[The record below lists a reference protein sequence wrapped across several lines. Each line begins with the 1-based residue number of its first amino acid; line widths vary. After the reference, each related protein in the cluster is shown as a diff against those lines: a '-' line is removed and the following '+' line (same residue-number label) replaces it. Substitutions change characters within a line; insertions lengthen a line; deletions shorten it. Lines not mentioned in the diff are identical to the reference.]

1 MKKHRK
7 SKLFLEEL
15 RNTPVVS
22 AVCKQIG
29 ISRNTIYQWIKDD
42 PEFKKKYEESMIQGT
57 ENVNDLA
64 VSQTINKVKQGDTGM
79 IKYWLSHNDDRFM
92 KKSKNS
98 TVDIDFFN
106 SSQERRVDFL
116 DIGESMLMKKILEGD
131 LNAIIFA
138 LRHNSGRYHPM
149 KPESPFLDMT
159 DLSNPAVKN
168 IVTEQLN
175 SLSEKINEINAQ
187 FSNEDEDA

>member
-64 VSQTINKVKQGDTGM
+64 VSQTINKVKQGDTGITM
-79 IKYWLSHNDDRFM
+79 IAS
-92 KKSKNS
+92 
-98 TVDIDFFN
+98 
-106 SSQERRVDFL
+106 
-116 DIGESMLMKKILEGD
+116 
-131 LNAIIFA
+131 
-138 LRHNSGRYHPM
+138 
-149 KPESPFLDMT
+149 
-159 DLSNPAVKN
+159 
-168 IVTEQLN
+168 
-175 SLSEKINEINAQ
+175 
-187 FSNEDEDA
+187 

>member
-42 PEFKKKYEESMIQGT
+42 PEFKKKYEESMVQGT

-159 DLSNPAVKN
+159 DLSDPAVKN

-187 FSNEDEDA
+187 FSNEDDDT